1 MINMEID
8 KSNEKLNIENDLKSQ
23 LQDMKSSQEIFI
35 RSMRQRNEEVR

>member
-1 MINMEID
+1 MEID